1 MFSSYHGKA
10 GWLLMALVLTLTLA
24 SCAVVE
30 QPPEAVATPGVDGG
44 QAEKPPLPSR
54 ITEFDTEVPM
64 INVYV
69 TDTGTVEKQSIEDYL
84 TGVLAG
90 EMRNDW
96 PMEALKAQ
104 AILARTFTL
113 RFMTEKESKYDGAD
127 VSTDIEEAQAYDK
140 SGVNE
145 RIQQAID
152 ETRGTVLVSAGAS
165 GSEFPYAWFHAH
177 SGGKTALAKEG
188 LDYEQDEPT
197 YTTVADGNE
206 SEAAP
211 EDARQ
216 WTAQFSPETV
226 MQAANLS
233 GGMSSIEIGEKGES
247 GRALTLIING
257 ESVKAPTLRIA
268 IGSTEMRSTL
278 LDEVK
283 LEDGTVTMSGKG
295 YGHGVGMSQWGA
307 YGMAESGS
315 SAEDIVT
322 HYFKDVSI
330 VKMW

>member
-1 MFSSYHGKA
+1 MFTSHRSRT
-10 GWLLMALVLTLTLA
+10 GWMLMALTLA
-24 SCAVVE
+24 LALSACATAVE
-30 QPPEAVATPGVDGG
+30 PPAPGADGG
-44 QAEKPPLPSR
+44 QAGKPPLPER
-54 ITEFDTEVPM
+54 ITEFGGEVPM

-84 TGVLAG
+84 AGVLAG
-90 EMRNDW
+90 EMRSDW

-113 RFMTEKESKYDGAD
+113 RFMTEKESKYEGAD

-145 RIQQAID
+145 RVKQAIE
-152 ETRGTVLVSAGAS
+152 ETRGMVLVSQGES
-165 GSEFPYAWFHAH
+165 GGEFPYAWFHAH

-188 LDYEQDEPT
+188 LDYEKDEPP
-197 YTTVADGNE
+197 YTQVAQGNE
-206 SEAAP
+206 SASAP

-216 WTAQFSPETV
+216 WTAQFSPESV
-226 MQAANLS
+226 MKAANLS
-233 GGMSSIEIGEKGES
+233 GEMTGIEIGEKGES
-247 GRALTLIING
+247 GRAITLVING
-257 ESVKAPTLRIA
+257 ESVKAPPLRIA
-268 IGSTEMRSTL
+268 LGSMEMRSTL

-283 LEDGTVTMSGKG
+283 LEDGTVIMSGKG

-315 SAEDIVT
+315 GAEDIVM
-322 HYFKDVSI
+322 HYFKDVNI